1 MGFFFSFYCK
11 EGNGP
16 FALAAAGPPRPMDPH
31 GEMFGQ
37 ISAVQRETDGWDR
50 IPRYSLS
57 SMVIFILAARN

>member
-1 MGFFFSFYCK
+1 
-11 EGNGP
+11 
-16 FALAAAGPPRPMDPH
+16 MDPH